1 MDKLVKYV
9 SLIALATPIVI
20 LGIFLIQVFI
30 DGLPHLTIDFL
41 LGSPSYD
48 PSEIGIL
55 PVIIGS
61 IYIVGISS
69 VISFLMGLGLSI
81 YLVEFVKNERA
92 KSLVYFIIDMLA
104 GVPSVVYGLVGLGF
118 IGYMLG
124 AGRSVLTGSI
134 TMAFLILPLT
144 VVATLEAFRSIPDS
158 LKMTAYSLGAS
169 RQEVVTNVLIPLGFS
184 RALTGSILA
193 VARALGEAA
202 PILVISGLLF
212 TKKVPLS
219 LLDNF
224 TVLPL
229 YIFNLVTRPQP
240 IYRELASAVIIVL
253 ITLFMLVSIT
263 SIYFRLK
270 YSYRLYE
277 V

>member
-1 MDKLVKYV
+1 MDKPVKYISMV
-9 SLIALATPIVI
+9 ALATPLII
-20 LGIFLIQVFI
+20 LSIFLIQVFI
-30 DGLPHLTIDFL
+30 DGLPHLSLDFIF
-41 LGSPSYD
+41 GSPSYD
-48 PSEIGIL
+48 PSEMGIF

-61 IYIVGISS
+61 IYIVGVSS
-69 VISFLMGLGLSI
+69 VLSFLMGLGLSI
-81 YLVEFVKNERA
+81 YLVEFVTNERI
-92 KSLVYFIIDMLA
+92 KNLVYFVVDMLA

-118 IGYMLG
+118 IGYVLG

-144 VVATLEAFRSIPDS
+144 VVATLEAFRSIPES

-169 RQEVVTNVLIPLGFS
+169 RQEVVANVLIPLGLA

-212 TKKVPLS
+212 TKKVPIS
-219 LLDNF
+219 LLDEF

-240 IYRELASAVIIVL
+240 IYKELASAVIIVL
-253 ITLFMLVSIT
+253 IAIFMLVSLT

>member
-1 MDKLVKYV
+1 MDRIVKYA
-9 SLIALATPIVI
+9 SLATLIMPIAI
-20 LGIFLIQVFI
+20 LTIFFIQVFI
-30 DGLPHLTIDFL
+30 DGSKHIDLGFI

-48 PSEIGIL
+48 PGETGIL

-61 IYIVGISS
+61 TYIVGLSS
-69 VISFLMGLGLSI
+69 IISFLLGLGLSI
-81 YLVEFVKNERA
+81 YIIEFVENERIRD
-92 KSLVYFIIDMLA
+92 LVYFVIDMLA

-118 IGYMLG
+118 IGYVLG
-124 AGRSVLTGSI
+124 AGRSVLTGAI
-134 TMAFLILPLT
+134 TMSFLILPLT
-144 VVATLEAFRSIPDS
+144 VVATLEAFRSIPES

-169 RQEVVTNVLIPLGFS
+169 RQEVVTNLLIPLGLS

-212 TKKVPLS
+212 TKTIPLS
-219 LLDNF
+219 LLDEF

-253 ITLFMLVSIT
+253 IAIFMLVSIT
-263 SIYFRLK
+263 SIYFRLR